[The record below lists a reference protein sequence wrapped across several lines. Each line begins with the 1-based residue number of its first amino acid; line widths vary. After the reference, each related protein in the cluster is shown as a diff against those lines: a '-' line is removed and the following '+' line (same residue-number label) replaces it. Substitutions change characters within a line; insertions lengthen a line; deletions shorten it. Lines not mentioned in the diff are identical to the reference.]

1 MPVPV
6 EKLHM
11 HAFVLSILFVGL
23 FYAGVVFAESE
34 KQVLDEGL
42 VNPGFHEQPVWFKN
56 SFLDIRED
64 IAEAQQVGKRLILYF
79 FQDGCPYCKRLLEIN
94 FTQKAIVDKTRKH
107 FEVVSLNMWGDREVI
122 TFDGRSRT
130 EKVFAEKLRVMF
142 TPTLLF
148 MDKQGDVVLRV
159 NGLYPPQKL
168 MAALDY
174 VAGHHETRM
183 DFRRYQAAHA
193 PPPVVGKLHQAPFL
207 MALPL
212 NLAILKAQDKPL
224 VVLFEQKKCIAC
236 DELHLD
242 VLKRRETQGL
252 LKQINVAQVD
262 IWSPDKVTLFD
273 GKAID
278 AQQWAKQLDIKYT
291 PSLVFFDTQ
300 GTEIFR
306 MEAYLKAFHVQ
317 SSLDYV
323 ISAAYLKEPSFQR
336 YIDTRAK
343 AMRDRGIEINLM
355 E

>member
-1 MPVPV
+1 MRVPL
-6 EKLHM
+6 ETLSICKH
-11 HAFVLSILFVGL
+11 VLSVLFAGL
-23 FYAGVVFAESE
+23 FYANVVFAESE
-34 KQVLDEGL
+34 QQVLDEGL

-56 SFLDIRED
+56 SFLDMRED
-64 IAEAQQVGKRLILYF
+64 IAEAQQAGKRLILYF
-79 FQDGCPYCKRLLEIN
+79 FQDGCPYCKRLLEVN

-122 TFDGRSRT
+122 TFDGRANT
-130 EKVFAEKLRVMF
+130 EKLFAEKLRVMF

-148 MDKQGDVVLRV
+148 LNERGEVVLRV
-159 NGLYPPQKL
+159 NGLYPPKKF
-168 MAALDY
+168 MTALDY
-174 VAGHHETRM
+174 VAGHHETAM
-183 DFRRYQAAHA
+183 DFRRYQATHA
-193 PPPVVGKLHQAPFL
+193 PPPVTGQLHQSPFL
-207 MALPL
+207 MAPPL
-212 NLAILKAQDKPL
+212 NLARLKSQEKPL

-242 VLKRRETQGL
+242 VLKRSETLTL

-262 IWSPDKVTLFD
+262 IWSQDKMTLFD
-273 GKAID
+273 GKTLD

-300 GTEIFR
+300 GMEVFR

-323 ISAAYLKEPSFQR
+323 IAAAYLKEPSFQR
-336 YIDTRAK
+336 YIDKRAK
-343 AMRDRGIEINLM
+343 ALRDRGVEINLM

>member
-1 MPVPV
+1 MPIPV
-6 EKLHM
+6 EKLYIHR
-11 HAFVLSILFVGL
+11 FVLSVLLAGL
-23 FYAGVVFAESE
+23 FHASVVFAESE

-42 VNPGFHEQPVWFKN
+42 VNPGFHEQPIWFKN

-64 IAEAQQVGKRLILYF
+64 IEEAQQAGKRLVLYF

-122 TFDGRSRT
+122 TSDGSSNT
-130 EKVFAEKLRVMF
+130 EKLLAEKLRVMF

-148 MDKQGDVVLRV
+148 LNEQGDVVLRV
-159 NGLYPPQKL
+159 NGLYPPQKF
-168 MAALDY
+168 MTALDY
-174 VAGHHETRM
+174 VAGHYETRM
-183 DFRRYQAAHA
+183 DFRSYQAAHA
-193 PPPVVGKLHQAPFL
+193 PPPVAGKLHQASFL
-207 MALPL
+207 MAAPL
-212 NLAILKAQDKPL
+212 NLAKLKSQNKPL

-242 VLKRRETQGL
+242 GLKRDESLAL
-252 LKQINVAQVD
+252 LKQIHVAQVD
-262 IWSPDKVTLFD
+262 IWSRDKITLFD
-273 GKAID
+273 GKVLD

-300 GTEIFR
+300 GTEVFR

-343 AMRDRGIEINLM
+343 TIRDRGIEINLM